1 MTRQRFEP
9 LANEAHAAIR
19 ADLQQDTVRRDQA
32 VDALWDIVA
41 SAAPLAGTRRPKKSS
56 ACPASTDLISWE
68 RRWHAIYAWSNHEG
82 CFQ

>member
-1 MTRQRFEP
+1 MTRQEVRT
-9 LANEAHAAIR
+9 ACNEAHAAIR

-32 VDALWDIVA
+32 VDALWDIV
-41 SAAPLAGTRRPKKSS
+41 GFRRSTGWNEETEKVFRL
-56 ACPASTDLISWE
+56 PASTDLISWE